1 MSGPSHRGSSRSV
14 RRGTALACVFTGVLV
29 TGAATGSWPEGND
42 GAEAAVLASGSGT
55 GLGVEDARESA
66 SAALDDAGRLV
77 SRSGDRW
84 SAAYTP
90 EEYEALRRGL
100 DGEYVGTGIAV
111 LRTADGRIEVGEVHA
126 DSPAERAG
134 VRPGDVIH
142 TIDGVP
148 LADGPVTDVV
158 SRLRGSD
165 RAAHAGP
172 GSTVLLGM
180 ERDGEHR
187 ELSVERARL
196 AIRSVTVSEG
206 EGFTRIE
213 VDSFTRGSAELLSEA
228 VAEVPEGRGIV
239 VDLRGNAGGLL
250 TEAADAASVF
260 LDGGLVATY
269 DVHGEERALHAPP
282 GGDTGTPLVVL
293 VDGGTMSSA
302 EMFTG
307 VLQDRNRAVI
317 VGHRTFGKG
326 TVQMPSEQP
335 DGSVAELTVGHYATP
350 SGRTVDEGGLVPDLL
365 VAPGADAEAEAGR
378 VLAGLG
384 L

>member
-1 MSGPSHRGSSRSV
+1 M
-14 RRGTALACVFTGVLV
+14 
-29 TGAATGSWPEGND
+29 
-42 GAEAAVLASGSGT
+42 LASGSGT